1 MTWMRTDDGFPEHP
15 KADALAAH
23 FDEDWAT
30 LAVAFTTWHHMAC
43 DCAARETDGVFLAA
57 RAYRVIRAPREA
69 IDKALDGLVAVGLLE
84 RKRGEF
90 TFHDWAD
97 YQPTREQLVAD
108 RKAKAERQARWR
120 SGKQR
125 VGDARVDASTAPSH
139 DASTAPSVT
148 RLETLPRPVPS
159 RPVPSHSPE
168 DTSCLSPPAAATVAS
183 ASPVSAATGDPFVL
197 TPPVEAPAENTRAKA
212 RQRPAKAPPPFSVAD
227 ALSAVAA
234 AAGGRFV
241 AGDATT
247 WTKASMI
254 ATAGLVR
261 RFPDLA
267 EWSLVG
273 EWLAAGGGGAGT
285 KGFAWAASNAFPE
298 AVAKARAWRDDGRPA
313 LLDARG
319 FPVRPAPPPERDPT
333 DPWAAADAALD
344 AHFAARRRA
353 GGGL

>member
-1 MTWMRTDDGFPEHP
+1 MRGRSF
-15 KADALAAH
+15 AILACPAQTTPMLAENAH
-23 FDEDWAT
+23 
-30 LAVAFTTWHHMAC
+30 
-43 DCAARETDGVFLAA
+43 
-57 RAYRVIRAPREA
+57 
-69 IDKALDGLVAVGLLE
+69 
-84 RKRGEF
+84 
-90 TFHDWAD
+90 
-97 YQPTREQLVAD
+97 
-108 RKAKAERQARWR
+108 RKANHATMFRK
-120 SGKQR
+120 
-125 VGDARVDASTAPSH
+125 SH
-139 DASTAPSVT
+139 DAVAIFLWRDHDASPRRESAKARYSGEVSRGDTEGTQQGTPAGSPEGVPDSDRPTVRPSD
-148 RLETLPRPVPS
+148 RL
-159 RPVPSHSPE
+159 SPE
-168 DTSCLSPPAAATVAS
+168 DTSCLSPPAAATVAT
-183 ASPVSAATGDPFVL
+183 APPVSTATGDPFAL

-247 WTKASMI
+247 WTGASKI
-254 ATAGLVR
+254 ATAKLVH
-261 RFPDLA
+261 RFPDLTD
-267 EWSLVG
+267 WTLVG
-273 EWLAAGGGGAGT
+273 EWLAAGGGGSGT

-319 FPVRPAPPPERDPT
+319 FPVRHAPPPERDPA